1 MPILWRF
8 ALFKQWPRIGRS
20 CQTTVLPVLY
30 FWAGHSRTVQVNCLK
45 FLGWTWIFNTVCGW
59 EVTPKVWTGHSVQHL
74 LVYSIDCSSLLFTDF
89 WGWGVTTVVELTL
102 TAYCSKAW
110 TVVHETFLT
119 LPIEFLQVPIHFL
132 HNYILHFVWFPL
144 WHISWHTCI
153 LTFYLTYIYPILH
166 IFWHCIWHMFWQT
179 SWYLISHICRH
190 SIWDFISHT
199 VCHNSIWH
207 VIEHKFWYI
216 IWYIYIYTRL
226 YTYIYIYILYSGIL
240 FDISPTYI
248 LPFHL
253 TFCPSCYLPFYLA
266 FYLTYVLTF
275 YLT

>member
-8 ALFKQWPRIGRS
+8 AWFKQWPRIGRS

-119 LPIEFLQVPIHFL
+119 LPIEFLRVPSHFL
-132 HNYILHFVWFPL
+132 HNYFTLCDPH
-144 WHISWHTCI
+144 CG
-153 LTFYLTYIYPILH
+153 IYPDIPV
-166 IFWHCIWHMFWQT
+166 FW
-179 SWYLISHICRH
+179 H
-190 SIWDFISHT
+190 SIWHIFILSCIYSDIVSDICSDELVDILFHIYADILFEILSHT
-199 VCHNSIWH
+199 Q
-207 VIEHKFWYI
+207 FAI
-216 IWYIYIYTRL
+216 ILSDMLSNISSDILIDIYIYTRL
-226 YTYIYIYILYSGIL
+226 YTCI
-240 FDISPTYI
+240 
-248 LPFHL
+248 
-253 TFCPSCYLPFYLA
+253 
-266 FYLTYVLTF
+266 
-275 YLT
+275 